1 MVQKFIEVSAERGI
15 DVFRIFDSLN
25 WVENMKMPIEVALNT
40 GKIVESSICYTGD
53 ILDPNETKY
62 TLDYYIRKAK
72 ELEAMGCHIFA
83 IKDMAGL
90 LKPYAAKELFS
101 TLKKELH
108 IPLHLHTHDTTG
120 NGVSTVLM
128 AAEAG
133 VDIVDLAIQSMSSL
147 TSQPSMNAVVE
158 ALKGTERD
166 TGLNTEQLIELSHYY
181 QGVRQIFTGFESEM
195 KTPNTEIYKYE
206 IPGGQYSNLL
216 AQVKAMAPPTS
227 SRKSSTCIRMQMTFW
242 ATSLR

>member
-1 MVQKFIEVSAERGI
+1 M
-15 DVFRIFDSLN
+15 
-25 WVENMKMPIEVALNT
+25 
-40 GKIVESSICYTGD
+40 
-53 ILDPNETKY
+53 
-62 TLDYYIRKAK
+62 
-72 ELEAMGCHIFA
+72 
-83 IKDMAGL
+83 
-90 LKPYAAKELFS
+90 
-101 TLKKELH
+101 
-108 IPLHLHTHDTTG
+108 
-120 NGVSTVLM
+120 
-128 AAEAG
+128 
-133 VDIVDLAIQSMSSL
+133 DIVDLAIQSMSSL

-227 SRKSSTCIRMQMTFW
+227 SRKSSTCIRMRMTFW

>member
-1 MVQKFIEVSAERGI
+1 M
-15 DVFRIFDSLN
+15 
-25 WVENMKMPIEVALNT
+25 
-40 GKIVESSICYTGD
+40 
-53 ILDPNETKY
+53 
-62 TLDYYIRKAK
+62 
-72 ELEAMGCHIFA
+72 
-83 IKDMAGL
+83 
-90 LKPYAAKELFS
+90 KPYAAKELFS

-195 KTPNTEIYKYE
+195 KRPNTEIYK
-206 IPGGQYSNLL
+206 
-216 AQVKAMAPPTS
+216 
-227 SRKSSTCIRMQMTFW
+227 
-242 ATSLR
+242 